1 MKVHEL
7 LSSPDNWTQGSFA
20 RDKNGKPVSFQSH
33 EATCWCLIGA
43 LGRCYGVEV
52 IDDCPQFGSNST
64 FGSKHYQI
72 AQELRRDG
80 GPYMSPMGWNDCRA
94 THAEVLALCEKL
106 DI

>member
-52 IDDCPQFGSNST
+52 VNDVARFTDNSA
-64 FGSKHYQI
+64 FMSRLHQI
-72 AQELRRDG
+72 RQELNTDG
-80 GPYMSPMGWNDCRA
+80 TTFAAMSWNDLAA